1 MELRDYQREC
11 IQEIEQMIDGEKKIG
26 YLSTGSGKT
35 IIFCKF
41 IAEARGRALIVIDQ
55 EELLQQTIDKMK
67 NFTSEIVGRVKGSLD
82 ETDNRIIVATR
93 QSLTHH
99 KSDRMERILSHGK
112 IDYLIIDECHLAL
125 EQQKKIIKAI
135 NPKFTIGFSA
145 TPWATGIEKV
155 YDDILYKKDILS
167 LVKGGYLTSP
177 RCMVVKTNT
186 DLSGVKSVCGDF
198 NQRELNDA
206 IDTNERNKFIV
217 HKWIEH
223 ASDRKSTLVF
233 CSSINNSEN
242 IRDEFIKAGISCES
256 IDSELGA
263 TERKAIL
270 DRFERGEI
278 KVLCNVNI
286 LTKGVDITRIDC
298 IVCATP
304 TRSKMK
310 YVQQVGRAL
319 RLHEGKKDA
328 LILDITDNYKKHS
341 LINCKSVFG
350 LEDGENIE
358 EMEERIER
366 EAEEERIGR
375 EKQEREAK
383 LRKIKEKEL
392 IMKEIDLFNSNIF
405 NVRENSVY
413 DWYFNIVNQCD
424 VAMLTASK
432 DIDFYIV
439 NNGDVYTSYKRV
451 QLEGYTYDL
460 EIISE
465 SNSLKEAQDEVENLA
480 NVIEKSGAYINPSCS
495 WKSSTNI
502 TEKQKIACKGKEVK
516 TVWDVSK
523 FFSKRNCYFALKDI
537 L

>member
-1 MELRDYQREC
+1 MNLRDYQLKC
-11 IQEIEQMIDGEKKIG
+11 IQKIEEMIEGEKKIG
-26 YLSTGSGKT
+26 YLSTGAGKT
-35 IIFCKF
+35 IVFCKL
-41 IAEARGRALIVIDQ
+41 ISETKGRALIVIDQ

-67 NFTSEIVGRVKGSLD
+67 IFTNETVGRVKGVLD
-82 ETDNRIIVATR
+82 EVDNRIVVATR

-99 KSDRMERILSHGK
+99 KSDRMERILSHGE
-112 IDYLIIDECHLAL
+112 IEYLIIDECHLAL
-125 EQQKKIIKAI
+125 EQQKKIIKVI
-135 NPKFTIGFSA
+135 NPQFTVGFSA
-145 TPWATGIEKV
+145 TPWASGIEKV
-155 YDDILYKKDILS
+155 YDDILYEKDILS

-186 DLSGVKSVCGDF
+186 DLSKVKTLCGDF
-198 NQRELNDA
+198 NQKDLNDA

-217 HKWIEH
+217 KKWMEH
-223 ASDRKSTLVF
+223 ATDRNSTLVF
-233 CSSINNSEN
+233 CSSINNAEN

-256 IDSELGA
+256 VDSELGS
-263 TERKAIL
+263 TERKDIL

-350 LEDGENIE
+350 LDDGENIE
-358 EMEERIER
+358 EMEERLER
-366 EAEEERIGR
+366 EATEERLER

-383 LRKIKEKEL
+383 LKKLKEEEL

-413 DWYFNIVNQCD
+413 DWYFNIVNQHD
-424 VAMLTASK
+424 IAMLTAAK

-439 NNGDVYTSYKRV
+439 NNRNTYTSYKRM

-460 EIISE
+460 EVISE
-465 SNSLKEAQDEVENLA
+465 SNSLKEVQEEVETLA
-480 NVIEKSGAYINPSCS
+480 LQIEKSGAYTNPSCV
-495 WKSSTNI
+495 WKSSTSI
-502 TEKQKIACKGKEVK
+502 TEKQRNACKGKTVK
-516 TVWDVSK
+516 TVWDVFK

-537 L
+537 V